1 MSGDG
6 LILDISPDSLDALA
20 EKVAAIIG
28 ERSNGDSSPWLTRI
42 GAAEYLGVSVS
53 RLEKD
58 RTVPAHRWVG
68 RVMYHR
74 GELDAHLLGL
84 GPGP

>member
-6 LILDISPDSLDALA
+6 LTLEISSQSLDAIA
-20 EKVAAIIG
+20 ERVAAILG
-28 ERSNGDSSPWLTRI
+28 ERSNGDSSPWLTRP

-58 RTVPAHRWVG
+58 RTVPAHRWAG